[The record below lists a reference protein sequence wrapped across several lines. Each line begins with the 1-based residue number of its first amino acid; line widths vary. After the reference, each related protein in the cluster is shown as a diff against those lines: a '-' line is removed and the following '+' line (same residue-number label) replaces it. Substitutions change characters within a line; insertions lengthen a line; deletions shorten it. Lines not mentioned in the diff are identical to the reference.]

1 MKAAQ
6 QSVTRLIAM
15 LEMNLVNPKAAA
27 KCELLLNKLA
37 STDHKSLKL
46 GSISLNYFGINLI
59 TLFLKAIPFH

>member
-6 QSVTRLIAM
+6 QSVTRFIAM

-37 STDHKSLKL
+37 STDIKEITDHIYLSL
-46 GSISLNYFGINLI
+46 
-59 TLFLKAIPFH
+59 